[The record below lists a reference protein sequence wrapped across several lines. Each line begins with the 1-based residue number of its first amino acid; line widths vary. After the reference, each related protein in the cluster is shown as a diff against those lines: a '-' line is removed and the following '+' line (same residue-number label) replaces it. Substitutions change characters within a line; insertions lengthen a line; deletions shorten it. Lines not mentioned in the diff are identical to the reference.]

1 MSSSKSLA
9 EYLIESA
16 KILNSQNNSQ
26 GSTKMIECEIEKIL
40 DEARGIYSAKYLNN
54 RFEVYSNNV
63 ALSYK
68 KGDKVYVLIPD
79 GDFNKTKII
88 IGTSSANTST
98 GASLDNSNILKY
110 TDYSENLLN
119 SCDVISLCSYK
130 DNDTKTANDLFNRN
144 GISFKETFKNIL
156 TKYRTFRLSCKVRTE
171 LDKAQRTNGVYGVS
185 LKIPVKKS
193 VYYQAYEERR
203 NLISSNPDLSAEEKQ
218 KQLDELKKEYEAAHP
233 NPENYRVY
241 ELDSSI
247 MVGSIYNFE
256 NFQYQELIFSL
267 DRLNDIFDDI
277 DQDGLLEI
285 ACYSKNFPSS
295 SANKPDDIFFTDI
308 QLKSVIEY
316 NQEKAQNGYILSLA
330 SKDTTFFAPGYQNE
344 KTLYP
349 TLRVNNKETDI
360 TNFACY
366 WFVKDNNITY
376 KSPEYYSIGGN
387 GWKLLNKRA
396 DSTTSTDGSQS
407 AAGDLITD
415 VHELKVNIDDV
426 ETSSVYK
433 CIIEYDTNSF
443 IEDTITIDNFY
454 SKSEISLLTNSSIVA
469 EGMAHYEKGGGDAVI
484 TCKVLFTPTQ
494 EQSSGNMGYSWKKK
508 NMITGLESTD
518 FFAFDKVETKTEAIE
533 NDKEGRL
540 RYTQKIIIPNGVISA
555 FDEISCTASFTY
567 TDKSGQAK
575 VISIGTPTINIGITP
590 SQNGFYLSLNNGD
603 RVYKYDMKGKSPVE
617 GKYSTSVANTIEP
630 ITYQMFKSNG
640 SEFSAEEYDAAAAKT
655 TWEIDKNSLFVID
668 ESLISETTDD
678 KYIVK
683 GRSLTYKIA
692 SEFDSEKQN
701 GQILLKVNYGDNGDS
716 EYCYT
721 ATPNI
726 KFLKDGANGTNGSNY
741 TAIIRYL
748 PLIDYNVDSTN
759 GEVIDIASA
768 TIDTKG
774 VAYEEL
780 NDKGIKQKL
789 KMVYINNKVEKQ
801 ENGLYVDREIDYAE
815 AASRWKIHDLEN
827 NRLISPYSAH
837 PMFMVQVYNGAI
849 PLDSDQFTVK
859 WSMRGDD
866 FNSAEMPNYIT
877 FEPVVYEGDDN
888 SLVGL
893 NGEKTNGT
901 CFLKIRRNQ
910 GRRVVGSVE
919 YKKDENGKFIYD
931 ANGKLVIDTDK
942 TKYEDYDFGASW
954 TNPERVITNI
964 LKADI
969 EVTPKTDNNNTT
981 AEQANTKQ
989 FIHAFYPIETTYV
1002 YDENASYSKVDG
1014 EGNEYNVALSSLT
1027 GFAVPSLE
1035 DGYSEVVYGAD
1046 GSEPAYNS
1054 VAPFNCRI
1062 YNFGKNDTAA
1072 QEEKQFGYE
1081 WSAGAGI
1088 KIDQDKVKN
1097 LPAYKTITVPDSQL
1111 SNNGTVAPYVKVRL
1125 TKDSRDL
1132 ELSMNQS
1139 HQKAL
1144 AVDGNKKYWG
1154 SLISSVPIDGSN
1166 TNAFLESW
1174 LKTYY
1179 YNQWKKQIVSYQS
1192 FLKIRVDVYNLL
1204 IGKLT
1209 TKLKEINEYYSVA
1222 YTEFLADFNNQ
1233 LNEIDKQIDRVSNQ
1247 DEDVIID
1254 FKNAEEQLNSFISNN
1269 EDILIEYLKKDNEDT
1284 LTQEVI
1290 IERIKDYQNN
1300 KHLIFEVGNEKDY
1313 EKERDKQ
1320 YLLDKGNQYIK
1331 AYEVSKE
1338 RKEDAN
1344 LEKQDK
1350 LKALNKQKDNIKAQL
1365 DAGIKEYEKNPIP
1378 EIALNKEK
1386 EQLDVIKKLVDIY
1399 VNLLYN
1405 EEYIS
1410 SGDYDSLVN
1419 NYNNWLDDVLSIR
1432 EGSFDKPGLN
1442 YDHSDQ
1448 FYPGYFGTRQKDQFE
1463 IKCAEYLSMIST
1475 YDGVY
1480 SLFTN
1485 GTEKENYTN
1494 AILGLRG
1501 LYLEFK
1507 AFGDMINND
1516 YAKKLID
1523 LDFVKDKNEVRK
1535 YMGINNAFMDS
1546 SRKYYTYTYNENDV
1560 DKTEDIYEYSS
1571 ISNYIQGSLCL
1582 VDNKIYKYVN
1592 ENPWTSVNFKID
1604 EVPIITGVEPY
1615 NGKKAY
1621 IIGDY
1626 CSTPSA
1632 TEGGTPQLWQCIENI
1647 PASEEE
1653 RLFDSSKW
1661 EIPKIIYWTAVATID
1676 DATKIKT
1683 KEDKGLISKFLTEDA
1698 VSSDQLVQ
1706 IIEDG
1711 LNRIS
1716 IFANPS
1722 KDKFIGCI
1730 PKSSTITEISDKYY
1744 ASENEYAKYEQE
1756 VETSRTMIKAKG
1768 FEIVH
1773 IKPILFIND
1782 TAEMGYLQ
1790 GWDGDRVYTGDDDE
1804 FIASP
1809 IVAAGEMS
1817 KANDGSSG
1825 FTGII
1830 IGTMASSIKKQNRV
1844 GLFAKHYDEAKAKS
1858 IETVFIDSKTGRATF
1873 GAGDMGKIV
1882 IDPSNGNE
1890 AIISSGAHPRYKN
1903 LQGFYV
1909 ENQTLSGSIVKGKI
1923 KPNDK
1928 EILIYG
1934 SSSNGFSKGDL
1945 CKYNDDIYK
1954 CISEEKIIDK
1964 TTPFNIEQWELW
1976 KSDYE
1981 TKTETASD
1989 YASYYYQAMVINE
2002 VMDADKLPFYQTN
2015 TNYSINAVVKY
2026 DRGNVGS
2033 YKAYRCIREINA
2045 DSGDA
2050 YNQFIDSYW
2059 AEVFIPEFV
2068 SLYDEDAAY
2077 KVGDFVRYI
2086 EYANQLTREDGVT
2099 KFYLCKKNIP
2109 KKADRDPKDTTT
2121 DYSLK
2126 SSLLWDETSFYNANA
2141 HIDMDEGT
2149 SAYRL
2154 LAKIGAIKVDTFGEQ
2169 RKSVSSSWD
2178 SQMFLYPLYD
2188 EANSYFTYI
2197 PNAPN
2202 PDYDASK
2209 ALSDSNTK
2217 YLPGW
2222 YRKGMLIDLTN
2233 NKIEFASGLYSLD
2246 ATGTM
2251 QAAYGNFTGEIHAT
2265 AGSIEGAF
2273 NVNGSLIGGTIIGGE
2288 LYSSNYFTVENDKF
2302 SGRVE
2307 NGDGVCFQLKEGW
2320 IAWNKRIKED
2330 SPFYDGRKPDPN
2342 NREQCIDI
2350 ETKNSVF
2357 AVTPAGKMYASG
2369 AEFRGGDIRAGT
2381 IHGGEISGSKINGGS
2396 ININPTGTFY
2406 FIVDGTKDTTG
2417 NGNIENLTGKME
2429 VHAKNGTL
2437 SFSEQNGLKID
2448 IVGSTTLEMNE
2459 GNFSVTSGESSISCS
2474 GNSVTIKGGT
2484 SSMLCNDSGIILN
2497 ANDQANITLDNEGVH
2512 ITAGDGKI
2520 SCSSSGIKANCDI
2533 EALSIYSLTQYKIKV
2548 ATIRK
2553 PKGKVFSALAAA
2565 SDESS
2570 EREAVAVGL
2579 IPLDDSGNPNLTWEY
2594 GTPSDE
2600 DKKGP
2605 DGGFIHLKYFDV
2617 SSKKVVCRICA
2628 EHTRVL
2634 GRLLCYNTLY
2644 LQRDIN
2650 KIYVK
2655 AEMGG
2660 TPPPSSRNGIS
2671 LPNRI
2676 CQVIQ
2681 YQEKETRTNADGSTY
2696 TVWVTRD
2703 DKRIGVL
2710 DNVF

>member
-26 GSTKMIECEIEKIL
+26 GSTKMIECEIEKVL
-40 DEARGIYSAKYLNN
+40 DEARGIYSVKYLSN

-130 DNDTKTANDLFNRN
+130 DNDTKIANDLFNRN

-171 LDKAQRTNGVYGVS
+171 LNKEQRTNGVYGVS

-247 MVGSIYNFE
+247 MVGSVYNFE

-316 NQEKAQNGYILSLA
+316 DQEKAQNGYILSLA

-407 AAGDLITD
+407 AAGDLITN

-454 SKSEISLLTNSSIVA
+454 SKSEISLLTNSSVVA

-484 TCKVLFTPTQ
+484 TCQVLFTPTQ

-655 TWEIDKNSLFVID
+655 IWEIDKNSLFVID

-701 GQILLKVNYGDNGDS
+701 GQILLKVNYGDNGDN

-901 CFLKIRRNQ
+901 CFLRIRHIK

-954 TNPERVITNI
+954 TNPERIITNI

-981 AEQANTKQ
+981 PEQANTKQ

-1002 YDENASYSKVDG
+1002 YDENASYSKI
-1014 EGNEYNVALSSLT
+1014 EGDDKYNVALSSLT

-1062 YNFGKNDTAA
+1062 YNFGKNDTSA

-1081 WSAGAGI
+1081 WGAGAGI
-1088 KIDQDKVKN
+1088 KIDQDKVKD

-1144 AVDGNKKYWG
+1144 AVDGNRKYWG
-1154 SLISSVPIDGSN
+1154 SLVSSVPIDGSN

-1247 DEDVIID
+1247 DEDIIID
-1254 FKNAEEQLNSFISNN
+1254 FKNAEKQLNSFISNN
-1269 EDILIEYLKKDNEDT
+1269 EDILIEYLKKDDEDT

-1331 AYEVSKE
+1331 DYEDSKR

-1344 LEKQDK
+1344 FEKQDE
-1350 LKALNKQKDNIKAQL
+1350 LKALNKHKDNIKAKL
-1365 DAGIKEYEKNPIP
+1365 DAGIAEYEKNPIP
-1378 EIALNKEK
+1378 EVALAKEE

-1410 SGDYDSLVN
+1410 SGDYDSLVS
-1419 NYNNWLDDVLSIR
+1419 NYDNWLDDILSIR
-1432 EGSFDKPGLN
+1432 EGSLDKPGLN
-1442 YDHSDQ
+1442 YDHSAL

-1480 SLFTN
+1480 SLFTD
-1485 GTEKENYTN
+1485 GIEKENYTN
-1494 AILGLRG
+1494 AILGLRE

-1507 AFGDMINND
+1507 AFGDMLNNN
-1516 YAKKLID
+1516 YAKNLID
-1523 LDFVKDKNEVRK
+1523 LNFVKDKNEVRK
-1535 YMGINNAFMDS
+1535 YMGINNAFMDL
-1546 SRKYYTYTYNENDV
+1546 SRKYYTYTYNENDI
-1560 DKTEDIYEYSS
+1560 DKTEDVYEYSP
-1571 ISNYIQGSLCL
+1571 ISNYVQGSLCL
-1582 VDNKIYKYVN
+1582 VGDKIYKYVN
-1592 ENPWTSVNFKID
+1592 ENPWISADFKAN
-1604 EVPIITGVEPY
+1604 EVPIVTGVEPY
-1615 NGKKAY
+1615 DGKKAY
-1621 IIGDY
+1621 TIGDY

-1632 TEGGTPQLWQCIENI
+1632 TEGGTPQLWQCIESI

-1676 DATKIKT
+1676 DTTKIQI

-1722 KDKFIGCI
+1722 KDEFIGCI

-1809 IVAAGEMS
+1809 IVAAGEKS

-1830 IGTMASSIKKQNRV
+1830 IGTMASSVKKQNRV
-1844 GLFAKHYDEAKAKS
+1844 GLFAKHYDKEKAKS

-1928 EILIYG
+1928 EILLYG
-1934 SSSNGFSKGDL
+1934 ESSNGFSKGDL

-1989 YASYYYQAMVINE
+1989 YAPYYYQATIINE
-2002 VMDADKLPFYQTN
+2002 TMDVDKLPFYQIN
-2015 TNYSINAVVKY
+2015 TNYSINTVVKY
-2026 DRGNVGS
+2026 DRGSTGS

-2077 KVGDFVRYI
+2077 QVGDFVRHI

-2109 KKADRDPKDTTT
+2109 KKADRDPEDTTT

-2126 SSLLWDETSFYNANA
+2126 SSLLWDETSFYNKNA

-2265 AGSIEGAF
+2265 AGSIEGSF

-2302 SGRVE
+2302 SSRNE

-2342 NREQCIDI
+2342 NRELCIDL

-2357 AVTPAGKMYASG
+2357 AVTPDGKVYSSKG
-2369 AEFRGGDIRAGT
+2369 EFRDGEIKAGT
-2381 IHGGEISGSKINGGS
+2381 IHGGTISGSFISGGS
-2396 ININPTGTFY
+2396 ININPTGTFS
-2406 FIVDGTKDTTG
+2406 FIVNGTKDTTG

-2429 VHAKNGTL
+2429 VKAKNSTFTFAEYSGL
-2437 SFSEQNGLKID
+2437 SID
-2448 IVGSTTLEMNE
+2448 IQGSTIFKLTESQ
-2459 GNFSVTSGESSISCS
+2459 FFAKSGDSSILCS
-2474 GNSVTIKGGT
+2474 GDNVIIKGGNSNITCNGSGVVLTSAGNGAKITLTNGITIESILDDVTIKGGMST
-2484 SSMLCNDSGIILN
+2484 ITCN
-2497 ANDQANITLDNEGVH
+2497 
-2512 ITAGDGKI
+2512 
-2520 SCSSSGIKANCDI
+2520 SSGITANCNI
-2533 EALSIYSLTQYKIKV
+2533 EAQSIYSLTQYKIRI
-2548 ATIRK
+2548 ATK
-2553 PKGKVFSALAAA
+2553 KNPDGKTFSALAAA
-2565 SDESS
+2565 SDDSS

-2579 IPLDDSGNPNLTWEY
+2579 IPLDNYDNPNLNWEY
-2594 GTPSDE
+2594 GGGDE
-2600 DKKGP
+2600 VAP
-2605 DGGFIHLKYFDV
+2605 DGGFIKFKYYD
-2617 SSKKVVCRICA
+2617 SSGKKVHCFINA
-2628 EHTRVL
+2628 EQTRVKGKFL
-2634 GRLLCYNTLY
+2634 VSDRAYFSKGLDEIFVNVGDLKVGDSGMSEKKMSDAITELAKAAAKVA
-2644 LQRDIN
+2644 IN
-2650 KIYVK
+2650 
-2655 AEMGG
+2655 
-2660 TPPPSSRNGIS
+2660 
-2671 LPNRI
+2671 
-2676 CQVIQ
+2676 
-2681 YQEKETRTNADGSTY
+2681 GSTVY
-2696 TVWVTRD
+2696 QATATGNVPIGWV
-2703 DKRIGVL
+2703 VC
-2710 DNVF
+2710 